1 MQEAPTAVVTGAN
14 GFVGSHLIDFL
25 LEKGWNI
32 RAIVRSSS
40 WTGWL
45 DGKDIELHRCG
56 LTDVE
61 ALLEV
66 FQGAQYIFHIAGVVK
81 SKKKE
86 GFYKGNVDTTER
98 VLQAAS
104 RCRES
109 LKRIM
114 ITSSLAAIGPSD
126 FGECVDESTVAN
138 PINAY
143 GKSKQAQEQLAKRY
157 AQEQQLPITI
167 VRPPAVYG
175 PRDGEILLF
184 FKTIKKGLSTE
195 VGPRSKEL
203 SLVHVRDLVEGMYLA
218 TTRPEGE
225 GQAYFLGSEEQYT
238 WTELG
243 KLAAKILDKKPL
255 TLRLPHWL
263 VHIVSGLSQAAA
275 TFSKKASTL
284 NLEKMKEI
292 RQSAWTCDSSKAMQE
307 LGYYQNPVPFE
318 EGVRDT
324 LAWYQKEGWL

>member
-1 MQEAPTAVVTGAN
+1 MQDAPIAVVTGAN

-25 LEKGWNI
+25 LEKGWTV
-32 RAIVRSSS
+32 RGIVRSSS

-56 LTDVE
+56 LTDVD
-61 ALLEV
+61 ALVEV
-66 FQGAQYIFHIAGVVK
+66 FEGAQYIFHIAGVVK

-86 GFYKGNVDTTER
+86 GFYKGNVDTTDR

-104 RCRES
+104 RVEGI
-109 LKRIM
+109 KRIM
-114 ITSSLAAIGPSD
+114 ITSSLAAAGPSD
-126 FGECVDESTVAN
+126 FGEAADEQTPCT

-143 GKSKQAQEQLAKRY
+143 GKSKLAQEQLAKNY
-157 AQEQQLPITI
+157 AEKQQLPITI

-184 FKTIKKGLSTE
+184 FKTIKQGLSTE
-195 VGPRSKEL
+195 VGRRSKEL
-203 SLVHVRDLVEGMYLA
+203 SLVHVRDLVEGMYLV

-225 GQAYFLGSEEQYT
+225 GETYFLGSEDQYT
-238 WTELG
+238 WTQLG
-243 KLAAKILDKKPL
+243 KLTAKILDKKPL

-263 VHIVSGLSQAAA
+263 VHIVSAVSQMAS
-275 TFSKKASTL
+275 TFSKKAATL

-292 RQSAWTCDSSKAMQE
+292 RQAAWTCDSSKAMRE
-307 LGYYQNPVPFE
+307 VDYYQAPVPFE
-318 EGVRDT
+318 KGIRDT
-324 LAWYQKEGWL
+324 LKWYEKEGWL